1 MTESDPLAA
10 YVIDAV
16 LAEHEFARAD
26 GSLVTI
32 PRDPGA
38 PYRATPVN
46 DLAATVT
53 RLAWESAGPELPTHD
68 LLAVTTTLAAIA
80 TATPTRRVALRAT
93 ETRDGL
99 VLDLADRTETRGAI
113 HVTASGWERID
124 PRKVAVLFG
133 STCATE
139 PLPVPAREGSRDML
153 AELLGL
159 SPSSPEFRL
168 VWGWLGC
175 ALFASM
181 PRPLLT
187 VTGPQGAGKSTL
199 ARMVKSVIDPALG
212 RTGREG
218 GLGPAPTADE
228 AANTAT
234 AESHFA
240 PAWDN
245 VARVS
250 GETADWLASLVTGA
264 TTIRQSPAGPSVL
277 TLRRAG
283 ILTAQATPDGLAA
296 DVAERLV
303 TVDLDRIPAYA
314 RRTERALWDAF
325 HAQHAAILG
334 ALLDD
339 VVGVLA
345 HLDRVSTTGVEL
357 ARLADYHEHL
367 VALDLHHGTDPH
379 HPDSYAATYAA
390 SVAADELTAAG
401 IFPAAVATL
410 AAGGW
415 EGTATEL
422 RDALAPARP
431 SHAGADWP
439 SGPSQTSAELAR
451 HAEALTALGVT
462 VRRTTRDGGR
472 RRLYLLDR
480 DPTPVPTP

>member
-10 YVIDAV
+10 YVVDAV
-16 LAEHEFARAD
+16 LGEHEFARAD
-26 GSLVTI
+26 GTIVTI
-32 PRDPGA
+32 PLDPGA

-46 DLAATVT
+46 ELGATVT
-53 RLAWESAGPELPTHD
+53 RLVWESAGSELPMHE
-68 LLAVTTTLAAIA
+68 LAAVTTTLAAIA
-80 TATPTRRVALRAT
+80 SAAPARRVALRAA
-93 ETRDGL
+93 ETRDGV
-99 VLDLADRTETRGAI
+99 VLDLADRDEVRGAI
-113 HVTASGWERID
+113 HVTASGWERVD
-124 PRKVAVLFG
+124 PREVAILFG

-139 PLPVPAREGSRDML
+139 ALPIPTREGSRDML

-159 SPSSPEFRL
+159 SPSSVEFRQVWAWL
-168 VWGWLGC
+168 VC

-218 GLGPAPTADE
+218 GLGPAPTDDE
-228 AANTAT
+228 ATNTTT
-234 AESHFA
+234 AESHFV

-250 GETADWLASLVTGA
+250 GDTADWLASLVTGA
-264 TTIRQSPAGPSVL
+264 TTIRQAAAGPSVL

-283 ILTAQATPDGLAA
+283 IITAQATPGGLAA
-296 DVAERLV
+296 DVTERLV
-303 TVDLDRIPAYA
+303 TVDLDRIPASA
-314 RRTERALWDAF
+314 RRTERALWDEF

-339 VVGVLA
+339 VAGVLA
-345 HLDRVSTTGVEL
+345 NLDRVSSTGVEL
-357 ARLADYHEHL
+357 SRLADYHEHL

-379 HPDSYAATYAA
+379 QPESYAATYAA
-390 SVAADELTAAG
+390 SVAADELTAEDA
-401 IFPAAVATL
+401 FPVAVANL

-431 SHAGADWP
+431 TRAGAVWP
-439 SGPSQTSAELAR
+439 SGPSQTSAELSR
-451 HAEALTALGVT
+451 HAEALRALGVT

-472 RRLYLLDR
+472 RRLYVLDR
-480 DPTPVPTP
+480 NLTAMPTP